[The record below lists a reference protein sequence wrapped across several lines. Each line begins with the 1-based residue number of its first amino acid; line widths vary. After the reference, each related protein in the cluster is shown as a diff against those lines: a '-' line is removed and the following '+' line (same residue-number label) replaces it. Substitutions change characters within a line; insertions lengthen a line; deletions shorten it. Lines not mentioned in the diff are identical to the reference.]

1 LDKESAFFSYLGV
14 IPEIEKDFDL
24 PFFKSFNKTILSLAD
39 DEKNAI
45 KLSNIFEDIV
55 RTQYVKNL
63 NEIKLAT
70 K

>member
-1 LDKESAFFSYLGV
+1 
-14 IPEIEKDFDL
+14 L